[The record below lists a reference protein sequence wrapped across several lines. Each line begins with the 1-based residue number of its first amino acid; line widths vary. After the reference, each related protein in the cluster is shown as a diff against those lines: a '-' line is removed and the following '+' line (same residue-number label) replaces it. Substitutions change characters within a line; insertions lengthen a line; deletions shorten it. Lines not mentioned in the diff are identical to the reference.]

1 LETGWFVTE
10 VGRQPWIVV
19 GHLLTRDAVQTAGN
33 IWPFFAAALVIYVG
47 VTIGAIYTLRTLRR
61 NWARGD
67 NVPTPYGP
75 EHEREPAAVR

>member
-1 LETGWFVTE
+1 
-10 VGRQPWIVV
+10 
-19 GHLLTRDAVQTAGN
+19 
-33 IWPFFAAALVIYVG
+33 